1 MKKQVARSILITAL
15 VFGLAG
21 TAVAQQLH
29 LNVFGG
35 YTFRERV
42 DISGTYNG
50 LRYNRV
56 FMEHSEHFGGSL
68 EFEFRPGVAIDLR
81 YQLQPTTG
89 WADHGVSRTT
99 FDLDVHYITLG
110 VLRYR
115 EFSDVASGFGGIMI
129 GAGVF
134 DSDKFS
140 TTNFSIGFQA
150 GILAKFSEAVGLK
163 IGAQLMSPVQGAGA
177 GLFFGTGGASVGVST
192 FSTVFQFGFT
202 GGLRFSF
209 GGTGGTSSSAPP
221 RMR

>member
-1 MKKQVARSILITAL
+1 MLVA
-15 VFGLAG
+15 VFVLGA
-21 TAVAQQLH
+21 ASVSFAQQLH
-29 LNVFGG
+29 LNLFSG

-56 FMEHSEHFGGSL
+56 FMEQSEHYGGSL
-68 EFEFRPGVAIDLR
+68 EFEFRPGVAIDIR
-81 YQLQPTTG
+81 YQYQPTTG
-89 WADHGVSRTT
+89 WADHGFSRTN
-99 FDLDVHYITLG
+99 FDLDVHYITMG
-110 VLRYR
+110 VLRYK
-115 EFSDVASGFGGIMI
+115 EFSDVASGFGGLMV

-134 DSDKFS
+134 DSDKFN
-140 TTNFSIGFQA
+140 TTNFSLGFQA
-150 GILAKFSEAVGLK
+150 GLLAKFSEALGLK

-209 GGTGGTSSSAPP
+209 GGTGATANGQ